1 MDPNIHL
8 EQPGLAE
15 GRGQGEETA
24 AYLRRL
30 KAQLTEDAAH
40 GGAEADTQIPAT
52 QSSLPIK
59 ERRQSQRFPC
69 SGSVEF
75 KTEGSDVH
83 MWGTVTDVS
92 LHGCY
97 VEMSTTF
104 PVNTKANLVIESN
117 GIRFHTQAT
126 VRASYPFLGMGMC
139 FSGIEAGQRK
149 RLEEILATLAG
160 QKNIVNGVRSEES
173 NVAETVASA
182 DPGACMEEVAEFFKK
197 NAALSRDQ
205 FCEIAKRVRRS

>member
-1 MDPNIHL
+1 MDPNIHI
-8 EQPGLAE
+8 EQPGLAG

-30 KAQLTEDAAH
+30 KGEHTEDAPRPR
-40 GGAEADTQIPAT
+40 ADEDAQIPAT
-52 QSSLPIK
+52 QAAPGTK

-83 MWGTVTDVS
+83 MWGTVTDIS

-117 GIRFHTQAT
+117 GVRFHTQAT

-139 FSGIEAGQRK
+139 FSGIEAGQRAN
-149 RLEEILATLAG
+149 LEEILATLAG

-173 NVAETVASA
+173 DVAETVASA

>member
-8 EQPGLAE
+8 EQPGL
-15 GRGQGEETA
+15 GGDRGQGEETA

-30 KAQLTEDAAH
+30 KGEHTGDAPRPR
-40 GGAEADTQIPAT
+40 ADADAQIPAT
-52 QSSLPIK
+52 ESAPGLK

-75 KTEGSDVH
+75 KTEGSDVR
-83 MWGTVTDVS
+83 MWGTVTDIS

-104 PVNTKANLVIESN
+104 PVNTRTNLVIESN
-117 GIRFHTQAT
+117 GVRFHSQAT

-139 FSGIEAGQRK
+139 FAGIETAQRAK
-149 RLEEILATLAG
+149 LEEILAVLAG
-160 QKNIVNGVRSEES
+160 QETIGDGVPSEES
-173 NVAETVASA
+173 GLAEVVASA
-182 DPGACMEEVAEFFKK
+182 DPWACMEGVAEFFKK

>member
-8 EQPGLAE
+8 EQPGL
-15 GRGQGEETA
+15 GGDRGQGEETA

-30 KAQLTEDAAH
+30 KGEHTGDAPRPR
-40 GGAEADTQIPAT
+40 ADAQIPAT
-52 QSSLPIK
+52 ESAPGLK

-75 KTEGSDVH
+75 KTEGSDVR
-83 MWGTVTDVS
+83 MWGTVTDIS

-104 PVNTKANLVIESN
+104 PVNTRTNLVIESN
-117 GIRFHTQAT
+117 GVRFHSQAT

-139 FSGIEAGQRK
+139 FAGIEAAQRAK
-149 RLEEILATLAG
+149 LEEILAVLAG
-160 QKNIVNGVRSEES
+160 QETIGDGVPSEES
-173 NVAETVASA
+173 GLAEVVASA
-182 DPGACMEEVAEFFKK
+182 DPWACMEGVAEFFKK